1 MRTCKHWLPNAL
13 RRPLSPPSPI
23 VLAGSPGCR
32 ELRLP
37 TSFCHTWHWFK
48 RLHSAIP
55 ITNITRAKAVLSR
68 TRRALVDQ
76 GSLCCTHRSITSL
89 GYTLLNI
96 VMLTCS
102 HTLSL
107 TSISRNLYIESSLV
121 FLLSGSLPD
130 LELSVFFFPFLALS
144 EMYWALCLSLVATRS
159 SGIVVG

>member
-1 MRTCKHWLPNAL
+1 M
-13 RRPLSPPSPI
+13 
-23 VLAGSPGCR
+23 
-32 ELRLP
+32 
-37 TSFCHTWHWFK
+37 
-48 RLHSAIP
+48 
-55 ITNITRAKAVLSR
+55 LSR

-144 EMYWALCLSLVATRS
+144 EMYCAAFGRQNSLGSGLVERS
-159 SGIVVG
+159 SGICSFLPHLAVNLI